1 MKEIPVVEEV
11 QDRTDEIYCKAD
23 QIFHDHGY
31 DATSM
36 SDLSVR

>member
-1 MKEIPVVEEV
+1 MKGMPVEEV
-11 QDRTDEIYCKAD
+11 LQDRTEEIYCIAA
-23 QIFHDHGY
+23 QIFHDQGY